1 MPGGIFDLKNQPDAG
16 TIIRSLF
23 LTKPEME
30 KTRIILVDDH
40 QLVRTG
46 IANLLSDEPGFE
58 IVGEAADSSEFLSL
72 LDKIQPDI
80 ALLDI
85 SMPGMSGI
93 ELTRLI
99 TGNYPIIR
107 VLILSMHTSEDFI
120 FNAINA
126 GAKGYLPKNTSRKE
140 LIEAI
145 KAVARGEEYYAES
158 ISNVILKSYIKKAK
172 SGPEDS
178 GSKENQLSKRE
189 MEVLRLFAEG
199 FSNQEIADKLF
210 ISIRTVESHKNHIMQ
225 RLELKSSVDLVKF
238 AIRNNLVNL

>member
-1 MPGGIFDLKNQPDAG
+1 MLEPPKGL
-16 TIIRSLF
+16 LF
-23 LTKPEME
+23 LTKPDME

-46 IANLLSDEPGFE
+46 IANLLNDEPGFE
-58 IVGEAADSSEFLSL
+58 IIGEAADSNEFLAL
-72 LDKIQPDI
+72 LDNIQPDI
-80 ALLDI
+80 AILDI
-85 SMPGMSGI
+85 AMPGMSGI

-99 TGNYPIIR
+99 AGSFPSIR
-107 VLILSMHTSEDFI
+107 VLILSMYNSEEYI

-126 GAKGYLPKNTSRKE
+126 GAKGYLPKNISRNE
-140 LIEAI
+140 LIEAVHS
-145 KAVARGEEYYAES
+145 VARGEEYYAES

-178 GSKENQLSKRE
+178 NNSENQLSKRE
-189 MEVLRLFAEG
+189 LEVLRLFAEG

-238 AIRNNLVNL
+238 AIRNNIVNL

>member
-1 MPGGIFDLKNQPDAG
+1 MLEPPKGL
-16 TIIRSLF
+16 LF
-23 LTKPEME
+23 LTKPDME

-46 IANLLSDEPGFE
+46 IANLLNDEPGFE
-58 IVGEAADSSEFLSL
+58 IIGEAADSNEFLAL

-80 ALLDI
+80 AILDI
-85 SMPGMSGI
+85 AMPGMSGI

-99 TGNYPIIR
+99 AGSYPAIR
-107 VLILSMHTSEDFI
+107 VLILSMYTSEEYI

-126 GAKGYLPKNTSRKE
+126 GAKGYLPKNISRKE
-140 LIEAI
+140 LIEAVHS
-145 KAVARGEEYYAES
+145 VARGEEYYAES

-178 GSKENQLSKRE
+178 NNNENQLSKRE
-189 MEVLRLFAEG
+189 LEVLRLFAEG

-238 AIRNNLVNL
+238 AIRNNIVNL